1 MAAARKDRDAL
12 AWFADELRAHR
23 SAHGWTQADLAAKI
37 SYSESLIAQ
46 VETCRK
52 APTPELARALDR
64 VFATPGFTEDSP
76 DAPGTP
82 GTFGRMLVRLRNLP
96 FPASFRSFAPH
107 EAEATALYIF
117 EHSLIPGLLQTEAYA
132 RAILETHP
140 DVTEDVVSERL
151 AGRLSRQEILDRDD
165 PPPPVVCALLDQSA
179 LNREIGGPAAMH
191 DQLVHLAAMSRRPNI
206 TVQVIPN
213 TGAHPGLLGAFTV
226 ADLGG
231 SPGIV
236 NLEDIADGRV
246 TEDPATVSM
255 VALRFHTLRGDA
267 LSKGASRDLIEGV
280 IQERWKEAAP

>member
-1 MAAARKDRDAL
+1 MAAGRKDRDAL

-23 SAHGWTQADLAAKI
+23 TAHGWTQADVAAKT

-52 APTPELARALDR
+52 APTSELARALDR
-64 VFATPGFTEDSP
+64 VFATPGFTEDAP
-76 DAPGTP
+76 GVPGTP
-82 GTFGRMLVRLRNLP
+82 GTFGRLVVRLRNLP

-117 EHSLIPGLLQTEAYA
+117 EHSMIPGLVQTEAYA

-151 AGRLSRQEILDRDD
+151 AGRLSRQAILERDD
-165 PPPPVVCALLDQSA
+165 PPPPVVCALIDQSA
-179 LNREIGGPAAMH
+179 LNREIGGPAVMR
-191 DQLVHLAAMSRRPNI
+191 DQLVHLSAMSRRPNI
-206 TVQVIPN
+206 TVQIIPN

-236 NLEDIADGRV
+236 NIEDIADGRV
-246 TEDPATVSM
+246 TEDAATVSM

-280 IQERWKEAAP
+280 IQERWKETAL

>member
-1 MAAARKDRDAL
+1 MAAGRKDRDAL

-23 SAHGWTQADLAAKI
+23 SAHGWTQADLAAKT

-52 APTPELARALDR
+52 AATPELARALDR
-64 VFATPGFTEDSP
+64 VFATPGFTEDAP
-76 DAPGTP
+76 GVPGTP
-82 GTFGRMLVRLRNLP
+82 GTFGRLVVRLRNLP

-151 AGRLSRQEILDRDD
+151 AGRLSRQEILERDD
-165 PPPPVVCALLDQSA
+165 PPPPVVCALIDQSA
-179 LNREIGGPAAMH
+179 LNREIGGPAVMR

-236 NLEDIADGRV
+236 NMEDIADGRV
-246 TEDPATVSM
+246 TEDAATVSM

-280 IQERWKEAAP
+280 IQERWKETAP

>member
-1 MAAARKDRDAL
+1 MGAGRKDRDAL

-151 AGRLSRQEILDRDD
+151 AGRLSRQEILERDD
-165 PPPPVVCALLDQSA
+165 PPPPVVCALIDQSA
-179 LNREIGGPAAMH
+179 LNREIGGPVAMR

-236 NLEDIADGRV
+236 NVEDIADGRV

>member
-1 MAAARKDRDAL
+1 MGAGRKDRDAL

-23 SAHGWTQADLAAKI
+23 SAQGWTQADVAAKT

-52 APTPELARALDR
+52 AATPELAKALDR
-64 VFATPGFTEDSP
+64 VFATPGFTEDAP
-76 DAPGTP
+76 GVPGTP
-82 GTFGRMLVRLRNLP
+82 GTFGRLVVRLRNLP

-117 EHSLIPGLLQTEAYA
+117 EHSMIPGLLQTEAYA

-140 DVTEDVVSERL
+140 DVTEDVVIQRL

-165 PPPPVVCALLDQSA
+165 PPPPVVCALLDQST
-179 LNREIGGPAAMH
+179 LNREIGGPVAMR
-191 DQLVHLAAMSRRPNI
+191 DQLVHLVAMSRRPNI

-246 TEDPATVSM
+246 TEDAATVSM
-255 VALRFHTLRGDA
+255 VALRFHSLRGDA

>member
-1 MAAARKDRDAL
+1 MAVGRKDRDAL

-23 SAHGWTQADLAAKI
+23 SANGWTQADVAAKI

-52 APTPELARALDR
+52 AATPELAKALDR
-64 VFATPGFTEDSP
+64 VFATPGFIEDAP
-76 DAPGTP
+76 NVPGTP
-82 GTFGRMLVRLRNLP
+82 GTFGRLVVRLRNLP

-151 AGRLSRQEILDRDD
+151 AGRLSRQEILERDD
-165 PPPPVVCALLDQSA
+165 PPPPVVCALIDQSA
-179 LNREIGGPAAMH
+179 LNRVIGGPVAMR
-191 DQLVHLAAMSRRPNI
+191 DQLLHLAAMSRRPNI
-206 TVQVIPN
+206 TVQIIPN

-246 TEDPATVSM
+246 TEDAATVSM

-280 IQERWKEAAP
+280 IQERWKETPP

>member
-1 MAAARKDRDAL
+1 MAAGRKDRDAL

-23 SAHGWTQADLAAKI
+23 TAHGWTQADVAAKT

-52 APTPELARALDR
+52 AGTPELAKALDR
-64 VFATPGFTEDSP
+64 VFATPGFTEDTP
-76 DAPGTP
+76 GVPGTP
-82 GTFGRMLVRLRNLP
+82 GTFGRLVVRLRNLP
-96 FPASFRSFAPH
+96 FPAPFRSFAPH

-140 DVTEDVVSERL
+140 DVTEDVVNERL
-151 AGRLSRQEILDRDD
+151 AGRLSRQEILERDD
-165 PPPPVVCALLDQSA
+165 PPPPVVCALIDQSA
-179 LNREIGGPAAMH
+179 LNREIGGPVAMR
-191 DQLVHLAAMSRRPNI
+191 DQLVHLVAMSRRPNV
-206 TVQVIPN
+206 TVQIIPN
-213 TGAHPGLLGAFTV
+213 RGAHPGLLGAFTV

-246 TEDPATVSM
+246 SEDAATVSM

-280 IQERWKEAAP
+280 IQERWKETAP

>member
-1 MAAARKDRDAL
+1 MAAGRKDRDAL

-23 SAHGWTQADLAAKI
+23 SAHGWTQADVAAKT

-52 APTPELARALDR
+52 AATPELARALDR
-64 VFATPGFTEDSP
+64 VFATPGFTEG
-76 DAPGTP
+76 AGGVPGAP
-82 GTFGRMLVRLRNLP
+82 GTFGRLVARLRNLP

-107 EAEATALYIF
+107 EAEAAALYIF
-117 EHSLIPGLLQTEAYA
+117 EHSMIPGLLQTEAYA

-140 DVTEDVVSERL
+140 DATEDLVSERL
-151 AGRLSRQEILDRDD
+151 AGRLSRQAILERDD
-165 PPPPVVCALLDQSA
+165 PPPPVVCTLIDQSA
-179 LNREIGGPAAMH
+179 LNREIGGPVAMR
-191 DQLVHLAAMSRRPNI
+191 DQLVHLVAMSRRPNI

-246 TEDPATVSM
+246 TEDAATVSM
-255 VALRFHTLRGDA
+255 VALRFHSLRGDA

-280 IQERWKEAAP
+280 IQERWPETAH

>member
-1 MAAARKDRDAL
+1 MAAGRKDRDAL

-23 SAHGWTQADLAAKI
+23 NAHGWTQADVAAKT

-52 APTPELARALDR
+52 AATPELAKALDR
-64 VFATPGFTEDSP
+64 VFATPGFIE
-76 DAPGTP
+76 DAPGMP
-82 GTFGRMLVRLRNLP
+82 GNAGTFGRLVVRLRNLP

-140 DVTEDVVSERL
+140 DVTEDVVNERL
-151 AGRLSRQEILDRDD
+151 AGRLSRQAILERDD
-165 PPPPVVCALLDQSA
+165 PPPPVVCALIDQSA
-179 LNREIGGPAAMH
+179 LNREIGGPVAMR
-191 DQLVHLAAMSRRPNI
+191 DQLMHLGAMSRRPNI
-206 TVQVIPN
+206 TVQIIPN

-246 TEDPATVSM
+246 TEDAATVSM

-267 LSKGASRDLIEGV
+267 LSKRASRDLIEGV
-280 IQERWKEAAP
+280 IQERWKETEP